1 MQKVKEFIQELR
13 DIANYKSQ
21 IKLLNKRIEELKK
34 EPQKL
39 IDKMNLMRVEIREL
53 KRQVKDLDNANR
65 ELNKLIK

>member
-13 DIANYKSQ
+13 DITNYKSQ

-39 IDKMNLMRVEIREL
+39 IDKMNLMKVEIREY
-53 KRQVKDLDNANR
+53 KRIIK
-65 ELNKLIK
+65 ELQKCK

>member
-1 MQKVKEFIQELR
+1 MQKVKEVIQELR

-21 IKLLNKRIEELKK
+21 IKLLNKKIEELKK

-39 IDKMNLMRVEIREL
+39 IDKMNLMKVEIREL

>member
-34 EPQKL
+34 EPQRL
-39 IDKMNLMRVEIREL
+39 IDKMNIV
-53 KRQVKDLDNANR
+53 N
-65 ELNKLIK
+65 

>member
-21 IKLLNKRIEELKK
+21 IKLLNKQIEELKK

-39 IDKMNLMRVEIREL
+39 IDKMNLMKVEIREL
-53 KRQVKDLDNANR
+53 KRQVKDLDNENR
-65 ELNKLIK
+65 KFNKLIK

>member
-21 IKLLNKRIEELKK
+21 IKFLNKRIEELKK

-53 KRQVKDLDNANR
+53 KRQVKDLDNENR
-65 ELNKLIK
+65 KLNRLIK

>member
-39 IDKMNLMRVEIREL
+39 IDKMNLMKIGTGI
-53 KRQVKDLDNANR
+53 QMVKTYVCNNGMLTINYID
-65 ELNKLIK
+65 

>member
-21 IKLLNKRIEELKK
+21 IKLLTKQIEELKK

-39 IDKMNLMRVEIREL
+39 IDKMNLMKVEIREL
-53 KRQVKDLDNANR
+53 KRQVKDLDNENR
-65 ELNKLIK
+65 KLNKLIK